1 MTHWKTWK
9 RKFASAGL
17 AAVLLAGMFPLPAA
31 AQGEGLSLSWTGTQ
45 GVTSEEAEVTLRAD
59 LAGDSGTAQVYI
71 QLTEEQA
78 EALEMSSLGEGLTL
92 VDSRPGEA
100 QEPEAPEVSEEPE
113 TPQEPE
119 VPGEEETLPPGT
131 EGEEN
136 GESSQ
141 PPESSEA
148 EEESSLPEG
157 DSQEGEVSQ
166 TEETESQGPETT
178 PGAAAPEQDQ
188 QETASSGLGVLA
200 QPLKVFVG
208 LFAGAGAGEG
218 QKTISGK
225 FLHFTVDGSG
235 QASFEKTLRFTLHQG
250 VDSLSL
256 EVNQED
262 VHVY

>member
-17 AAVLLAGMFPLPAA
+17 AAVLLAGMFPLPTA

-45 GVTSEEAEVTLRAD
+45 GATSVEAKVTLRAD
-59 LAGDSGTAQVYI
+59 LTENSGTAQVYI
-71 QLTEEQA
+71 QLSEEQA
-78 EALEMSSLGEGLTL
+78 AALEQSSLGEELTL

-100 QEPEAPEVSEEPE
+100 QEPEVSEEPE

-119 VPGEEETLPPGT
+119 VPGEGET
-131 EGEEN
+131 GEPVIGGGEN
-136 GESSQ
+136 SESSQ
-141 PPESSEA
+141 PPENFGT
-148 EEESSLPEG
+148 EEESTLPEG

-166 TEETESQGPETT
+166 TEGTESQGPETT

-188 QETASSGLGVLA
+188 QEAVSSGMGVLA
-200 QPLKVFVG
+200 QPLKAFVR
-208 LFAGAGAGEG
+208 LLAGAGAGEG

-225 FLHFTVDGSG
+225 FLHFTADGSG